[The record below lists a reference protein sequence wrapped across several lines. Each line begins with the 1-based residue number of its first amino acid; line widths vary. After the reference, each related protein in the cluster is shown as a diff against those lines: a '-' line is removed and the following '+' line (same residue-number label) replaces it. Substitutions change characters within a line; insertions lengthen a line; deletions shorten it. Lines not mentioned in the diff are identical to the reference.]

1 MAMGLADPAFAE
13 RLVEA
18 LNENEEFVAESRWFD
33 GSILLE
39 SGADRLWLK
48 VYRGRVIDHLEFV
61 PPFGY
66 TFKVSGSPEAWR
78 LLRSGERT
86 FTDLA
91 TPGSRHCSSVEEIEA
106 GGGGYRPPELAIEGN
121 GFEAGRLHLAILAL
135 TGVLSEVSNRE
146 AVAA

>member
-1 MAMGLADPAFAE
+1 MALADPAFAE
-13 RLVEA
+13 RLREA
-18 LNENEEFVAESRWFD
+18 LNEHEEFAAESRWFD

-66 TFKVSGSPEAWR
+66 TFKLSGSPAAWR
-78 LLRSGERT
+78 MLTSGERT

-91 TPGSRHCSSVEEIEA
+91 TPGSRHCSSLEEVEA
-106 GGGGYRPPELAIEGN
+106 GGGGYRPPEIAIEGN

-135 TGVLSEVSNRE
+135 TGVLTEVSARE